1 MLFSARATSCA
12 AAAVALL
19 IPLPA
24 VAQAASASDPNI
36 VVRAERDP
44 PTQREIGEQ
53 ARNISIIGSPL
64 DDPLPRFEDRVCP
77 GVLGMKDE
85 DAAYI
90 IQRIRHNAEQF
101 DIRLHKDDGKCEPN
115 FIVAFVEDA
124 QGQMAQLAR
133 RQGYMLAGMSV
144 SARGELVD
152 APGAARVWTNT
163 VMRTNTGAPA
173 PSRSSK
179 ENAPE
184 RVLSYAPETG
194 VASSIAGMPPEA
206 RGSASHSRIYFPLRE
221 DIYSVLV
228 LFDREQVRDKTL
240 LQLADYA
247 TMRGLAFT
255 RETRGEVPAD
265 TILSLFDGAGPKP
278 ARLTT
283 FDLGYLGSLYDGIPN
298 MPATSKLNNVRRH
311 MERQVAAAAEEA
323 DGSRE

>member
-1 MLFSARATSCA
+1 MLSRAY
-12 AAAVALL
+12 AVRRAVLIGALL
-19 IPLPA
+19 VPLQA
-24 VAQAASASDPNI
+24 LAQAEGASDPNI
-36 VVRAERDP
+36 VVQGEREP

-64 DDPLPRFEDRVCP
+64 DDPLPRVADRVCP

-90 IQRIRHNAEQF
+90 IQRIRHNAERF
-101 DIRLHKDDGKCEPN
+101 DIRLHQDDGKCEPN
-115 FIVAFVEDA
+115 FIVAFVDDA

-144 SARGELVD
+144 SARGELLE
-152 APGAARVWTNT
+152 APGAARVWMNT

-173 PSRSSK
+173 PNRGSK
-179 ENAPE
+179 QNAPE
-184 RVLSYAPETG
+184 RVLSYDVETG
-194 VASSIAGMPPEA
+194 SASSISGMPPEA

-247 TMRGLAFT
+247 TMRGFAFT

-265 TILSLFDGAGPKP
+265 TILSLFDGDGPKP
-278 ARLTT
+278 ERLTA

-311 MERQVAAAAEEA
+311 MERQAE
-323 DGSRE
+323 RE

>member
-1 MLFSARATSCA
+1 MLLNARATSWA
-12 AAAVALL
+12 AAAAALL
-19 IPLPA
+19 IPLLA
-24 VAQAASASDPNI
+24 VAQAVSASDPNI

-90 IQRIRHNAEQF
+90 IQRIRYNAEQF

-184 RVLSYAPETG
+184 RVLSYDPETG
-194 VASSIAGMPPEA
+194 AGSSIAGMPPEA

-228 LFDREQVRDKTL
+228 LFERDEVRDKTL

-247 TMRGLAFT
+247 TMRGFAFT

-265 TILSLFDGAGPKP
+265 TILSLFDGDGPKP
-278 ARLTT
+278 ERLTT
-283 FDLGYLGSLYDGIPN
+283 FDLGYLGSLYDGLPN

-311 MERQVAAAAEEA
+311 MERRVAAAAE
-323 DGSRE
+323 

>member
-1 MLFSARATSCA
+1 MLFRAGAMSCA
-12 AAAVALL
+12 ALAATLFVPLL
-19 IPLPA
+19 A
-24 VAQAASASDPNI
+24 AAQTASASDPSI
-36 VVRAERDP
+36 VVRSERQP

-64 DDPLPRFEDRVCP
+64 DNPLPRFADRVCP

-101 DIRLHKDDGKCEPN
+101 DIRLHEDDGKCEPN
-115 FIVAFVEDA
+115 LIVAFVEDA

-133 RQGYMLAGMSV
+133 GQGYMLAGMSV
-144 SARGELVD
+144 SARGELLD

-173 PSRSSK
+173 PSRNSK
-179 ENAPE
+179 DTAPE
-184 RVLSYAPETG
+184 RVFSYNEDTG
-194 VASSIAGMPPEA
+194 EAFSMGLPPEA

-228 LFDREQVRDKTL
+228 LFERDQVRDKTL

-265 TILSLFDGAGPKP
+265 TILSLFDGDGPKP
-278 ARLTT
+278 ERLTA
-283 FDLGYLGSLYDGIPN
+283 FDLGYLGSLYDGIAN

-311 MERQVAAAAEEA
+311 MERQVAAAAKEA
-323 DGSRE
+323 DGTRE